1 VTDPA
6 DPPRPSSPGSD
17 DPTRPA
23 DAPPPSGG
31 YPPPSGGYP
40 SPADSGY
47 PPPPGDAQPTQ
58 PLGNYPTQPLG
69 NYPTQ
74 PVGGSAQP
82 PQTYPGGY
90 QSAPPAP
97 AGGTPYGALTLPAGT
112 QLSSI
117 GKRVGAWF
125 LGIGLFIITLAIGYI
140 VWALIVW
147 ARGQTPEKQIL
158 HMRVYRIEDRRAASW
173 GWMFVRQILG
183 GIVEGIIP
191 AGLVVSFVVM
201 CVSSERRAIHD
212 YIAGTV
218 VLDDP
223 GDLLAPR

>member
-31 YPPPSGGYP
+31 YPPS
-40 SPADSGY
+40 SESGY
-47 PPPPGDAQPTQ
+47 PPPSGGAHPTQ

-69 NYPTQ
+69 
-74 PVGGSAQP
+74 GSAQP
-82 PQTYPGGY
+82 PDTYPGAY

-158 HMRVYRIEDRRAASW
+158 HMRVYRIENRRAASW